1 MSVSV
6 EFCKLKTGILVERP
20 LDVPLAGEYQQV
32 IALDVLNKLGIGGE
46 HQLLK
51 LVKTSFKVLLT
62 GYPADMLVW
71 QTFADYVNVVL
82 VLETVL
88 KHFELQDADNAYD
101 YFLKAA
107 LRFGEYLD
115 SAFLGYL
122 GGTLYELLALEGVL
136 LADTRK
142 VLRSECR
149 DTFEFYLFLGEH
161 TVSPIEKTPGSNTP
175 IMSPAYASEITSRSL
190 AIIC

>member
-32 IALDVLNKLGIGGE
+32 IALDILNKLGIGGE

-51 LVKTSFKVLLT
+51 LVKTSFKVLLA

-88 KHFELQDADNAYD
+88 KLCGSENIWIAPSWAIWVVPFMNC
-101 YFLKAA
+101 
-107 LRFGEYLD
+107 LR
-115 SAFLGYL
+115 
-122 GGTLYELLALEGVL
+122 
-136 LADTRK
+136 
-142 VLRSECR
+142 LRVSFWRIRAKCSGANVGIPSNL
-149 DTFEFYLFLGEH
+149 TFFLGEH
-161 TVSPIEKTPGSNTP
+161 KVSPIEKTPGSNTP

-190 AIIC
+190 AIICCG

>member
-1 MSVSV
+1 M
-6 EFCKLKTGILVERP
+6 
-20 LDVPLAGEYQQV
+20 
-32 IALDVLNKLGIGGE
+32 
-46 HQLLK
+46 K

-88 KHFELQDADNAYD
+88 KNFKLQDADNAYD

-149 DTFEFYLFLGEH
+149 DTFEFNLFLRRAQG
-161 TVSPIEKTPGSNTP
+161 V
-175 IMSPAYASEITSRSL
+175 AD
-190 AIIC
+190 

>member
-1 MSVSV
+1 MQQRKLHAACIEMSVSV

-32 IALDVLNKLGIGGE
+32 IALDILNKLGIGGE

-51 LVKTSFKVLLT
+51 LVKTSFKVLLA

-88 KHFELQDADNAYD
+88 KHFKLQDADNAYD

-149 DTFEFYLFLGEH
+149 DTFEFNLFLRRAQG
-161 TVSPIEKTPGSNTP
+161 V
-175 IMSPAYASEITSRSL
+175 AD
-190 AIIC
+190 